1 MTLVPT
7 GIFNVCLPQ
16 PEPAASAGR
25 SKAVQ
30 RVSGVSVENVMRVPR
45 VQGDHLPARR
55 RQLLFKCIMSPTGKG
70 TDSPCIPRCAPDG
83 VVSCALSGVQ
93 GGVSGSK

>member
-16 PEPAASAGR
+16 PELAASAGR

-30 RVSGVSVENVMRVPR
+30 RVAGVSVENVMRVLR

-55 RQLLFKCIMSPTGKG
+55 RLFGMDIPDKAKKLRKDPELLFT
-70 TDSPCIPRCAPDG
+70 A
-83 VVSCALSGVQ
+83 SG
-93 GGVSGSK
+93 

>member
-25 SKAVQ
+25 SKAVH
-30 RVSGVSVENVMRVPR
+30 RVAGVSVENVMRVPR

-55 RQLLFKCIMSPTGKG
+55 RQFFIQGCYVS
-70 TDSPCIPRCAPDG
+70 DG
-83 VVSCALSGVQ
+83 Q
-93 GGVSGSK
+93 GD